1 MANAVIIT
9 ATNAKGKASRFCTIE
24 FKSDINKDAKV
35 GFNLVNQDVAE
46 VNVSQ
51 ILHMSKVNSD
61 GRMICSNKVGYCYLT
76 FDRLVEFEVVEVD
89 GNCFVRI
96 YLREEIVELEDGKF
110 SSSKKLT
117 KSVIESKFK
126 V

>member
-9 ATNAKGKASRFCTIE
+9 ATNAKGKTGKFCAIE

-35 GFNLVNQDVAE
+35 GFNLSNQDMVE
-46 VNVSQ
+46 VSTSQ

-61 GRMICSNKVGYCYLT
+61 GKMICSNKVGYCYLT
-76 FDRLVEFEVVEVD
+76 FDRLAEFEVVEVN

-96 YLREEIVELEDGKF
+96 YLREEIVELEDGEF

-117 KSVIESKFK
+117 RSVIESKFK

>member
-76 FDRLVEFEVVEVD
+76 FDELKEFEVVEVD